1 MAYRTVK
8 IKIDTILQTIDVG
21 RLRAKKGDKIKWSLD
36 RDFPFTV
43 EFGWDT
49 PFEEE
54 KYSASRTQTEPFRI
68 AYKTVKSDAGPHGRR
83 IKFKYTVA
91 IYVPKNPDAGVIDW
105 TDGRIWTLDPEI
117 IIDP

>member
-1 MAYRTVK
+1 MVYRTVK
-8 IKIDTILQTIDVG
+8 IKIDTILNTIDVG
-21 RLRAKKGDKIKWSLD
+21 KVRAKKDDKIKWSLN

-49 PFEEE
+49 PFSEE
-54 KYSASRTQTEPFRI
+54 KYSAARTSTLPFRVP
-68 AYKTVKSDAGPHGRR
+68 YKTVQADGTPHGRR

-91 IYVPKNPDAGVIDW
+91 IYVPKSPNSANPDW
-105 TDGRIWTLDPEI
+105 LDGRIWTLDPEI